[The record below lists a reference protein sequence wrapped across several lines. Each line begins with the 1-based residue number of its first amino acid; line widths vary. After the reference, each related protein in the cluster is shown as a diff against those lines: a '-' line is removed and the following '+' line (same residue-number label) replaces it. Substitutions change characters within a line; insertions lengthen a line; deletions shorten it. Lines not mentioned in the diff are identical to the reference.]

1 MARRRLRRDADVG
14 PALVRA
20 QAPDP
25 GIDSLQ
31 LRRDRG
37 KKLLI
42 SGGLI
47 GGVGLLATAIGFGVV
62 AGMHASNPGV
72 GKEFIF
78 APGQDPQSLL
88 RMANG
93 MEMAGM
99 VGASMLLTGI
109 VLAAVGGRRPH
120 AAPDPGLALQRRVRP
135 ALGEPG
141 VPLLTAAKRGA
152 SARRSRS

>member
-1 MARRRLRRDADVG
+1 MALSNRTTTRWLAAACAATLMLD
-14 PALVRA
+14 PAIVRA

-42 SGGLI
+42 SGGVI

-78 APGQDPQSLL
+78 APGQDERSML
-88 RMANG
+88 RLANG

-109 VLAAVGGRRPH
+109 VLAAVGGHTLRQTR
-120 AAPDPGLALQRRVRP
+120 
-135 ALGEPG
+135 
-141 VPLLTAAKRGA
+141 A
-152 SARRSRS
+152 SRFSAGFGPRSVNLVFRF